1 MAFSRGEKCHD
12 GHCKCQNLKSTT
24 AYRLTRELG
33 EARTTI
39 AQLRAEGAS
48 TIPTAAV
55 EEAEQ
60 RKRAAEARA
69 DALQREVDSL
79 RQRLE
84 SSRLP
89 ALNAG
94 GGMEGRKEY
103 ERPGNAG
110 EGSQQDKARP
120 SSAGGVPRQPAGGL
134 GTKRPESPSSSS
146 SKSAE
151 EKLKGLIKENSQCHA
166 QIRMLSAEVVG
177 LSEALEMVTRRAS
190 EQRDAAEQHE
200 RAHLHH
206 QQDKSSKG
214 SASGVKKKK
223 SSASSFK
230 RRSAAAEYPDVMS
243 TRIYTAATGGSSGG
257 RRAADETSPSRPGQ
271 VGRLQGDLFPGFYEG
286 GGASSGAGAKAYAWG

>member
-1 MAFSRGEKCHD
+1 LIDAT
-12 GHCKCQNLKSTT
+12 N
-24 AYRLTRELG
+24 RLTRELG

-39 AQLRAEGAS
+39 AKLRDEGAS
-48 TIPTAAV
+48 TVPTTAV

-60 RKRAAEARA
+60 RTRAAEARA
-69 DALQREVDSL
+69 DALQRQVDSL

-89 ALNAG
+89 ALNG
-94 GGMEGRKEY
+94 GRGMEGRKEY
-103 ERPGNAG
+103 ERPGIAG

-120 SSAGGVPRQPAGGL
+120 SSAGGVPREPAGGV
-134 GTKRPESPSSSS
+134 GPKRPESPSSSS
-146 SKSAE
+146 KSAD

-200 RAHLHH
+200 RAQQHH

-214 SASGVKKKK
+214 SASGGKKKK
-223 SSASSFK
+223 SSSSSSFK

-243 TRIYTAATGGSSGG
+243 TRIYTAATGVSNGG

-271 VGRLQGDLFPGFYEG
+271 VARLQGDLFPGFYEG
-286 GGASSGAGAKAYAWG
+286 GGASSGAGARHHAWG